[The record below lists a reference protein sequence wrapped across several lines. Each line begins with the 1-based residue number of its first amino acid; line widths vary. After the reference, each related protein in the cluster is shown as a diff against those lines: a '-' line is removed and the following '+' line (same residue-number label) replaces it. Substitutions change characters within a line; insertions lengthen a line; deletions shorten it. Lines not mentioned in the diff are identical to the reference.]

1 MMVVL
6 VTRVGSNLYGTW
18 LAFLASSPRADITLP
33 SANSPQLMLN
43 SVGYQSSRFSQSL
56 SFQTA
61 VTNLIPSFARS
72 PVAPV
77 RFSLSDPARSTK

>member
-43 SVGYQSSRFSQSL
+43 IVGYQSSKFFQFL
-56 SFQTA
+56 EFQT
-61 VTNLIPSFARS
+61 VTNFFLS
-72 PVAPV
+72 P
-77 RFSLSDPARSTK
+77 T